1 MDSNTH
7 STGHPVRHSDELA
20 VLATAVEDLAA
31 QDLDGL
37 TDAVRAERV
46 LELRQLLD
54 RLEGHWLRELAGV
67 DARGAAGAEHDLP
80 GRLHRRLAAGPAPP
94 GGRRRPRVRPHRPGP
109 VPRPPHRHRPG
120 R

>member
-7 STGHPVRHSDELA
+7 STRGPARRSDRLAELTAA
-20 VLATAVEDLAA
+20 VDDLAA
-31 QDLDGL
+31 QDLGGL

-46 LELRQLLD
+46 LELRKLLD

-67 DARGAAGAEHDLP
+67 DARGAAGAEQAVQAGSTAGWLRT
-80 GRLHRRLAAGPAPP
+80 RLRWGPAPP
-94 GGRRRPRVRPHRPGP
+94 TGVSAPPGP
-109 VPRPPHRHRPG
+109 SSAAPSPPPPG